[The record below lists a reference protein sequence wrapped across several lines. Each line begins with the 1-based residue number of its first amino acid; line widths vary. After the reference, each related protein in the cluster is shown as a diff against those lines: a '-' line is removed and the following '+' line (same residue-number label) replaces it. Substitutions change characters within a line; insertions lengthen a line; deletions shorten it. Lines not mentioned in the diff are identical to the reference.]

1 MEKRYAERRTMWLW
15 MLWKRKL
22 FVQYWTRFESTR
34 DDWLKREKVKG
45 IEWASKRTKRTK
57 AEAFSTLQTIQNIFT
72 DYPILALIWCRTV
85 LSLSL
90 SVHVC
95 AQDAFVF
102 VCECACVCAWIRV
115 QHGSH
120 LNNNLNW
127 IYIFKLNI
135 KRKVHYHLHNPPLR
149 MCFYWVNNFTYSIV
163 KERCRL
169 PNFTVICAINST
181 DLQWVSFLF
190 ITHGVCQ

>member
-1 MEKRYAERRTMWLW
+1 MSVDAVKTVAFRSILDEIWEHARRLAEER
-15 MLWKRKL
+15 
-22 FVQYWTRFESTR
+22 ESER
-34 DDWLKREKVKG
+34 NRV
-45 IEWASKRTKRTK
+45 SKQMNETNESRS
-57 AEAFSTLQTIQNIFT
+57 FFHFT
-72 DYPILALIWCRTV
+72 DNTKHIHWLFHSCVDLV
-85 LSLSL
+85 SHGSLSLSL
-90 SVHVC
+90 SLHVC
-95 AQDAFVF
+95 ARDAFVF

-149 MCFYWVNNFTYSIV
+149 MCFYWVNKFTYSIV